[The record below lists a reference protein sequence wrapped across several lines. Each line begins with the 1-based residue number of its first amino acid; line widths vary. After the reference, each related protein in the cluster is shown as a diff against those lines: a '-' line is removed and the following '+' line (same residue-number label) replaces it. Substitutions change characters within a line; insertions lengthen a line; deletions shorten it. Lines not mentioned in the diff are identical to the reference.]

1 MSQSLSV
8 ASNQPHIYSSS
19 NRVQNLKSPQSIG
32 EKVEILGERLKKR
45 YEDRI
50 EKTSALFNP
59 NVELKDA
66 SKLFI
71 AKTKLELEKDL
82 RSSLHDL
89 KKIIKILED
98 DRSKKLLPILRE
110 IFTLGHEFVEDEN
123 SVKELHVVNDST
135 FKQLNGMLIAADV
148 LKKILILNNLGIS
161 EINSFLN
168 QVQSKYQTK
177 QFELTE
183 SQRPSEGSIGI
194 FGT

>member
-19 NRVQNLKSPQSIG
+19 NRVQNLKSPQSVG

-135 FKQLNGMLIAADV
+135 FKQLNGMMIAADV
-148 LKKILILNNLGIS
+148 LKKILILNNLSIS

-183 SQRPSEGSIGI
+183 SLRPSEGSIGI
-194 FGT
+194 FGS

>member
-1 MSQSLSV
+1 M
-8 ASNQPHIYSSS
+8 
-19 NRVQNLKSPQSIG
+19 
-32 EKVEILGERLKKR
+32 
-45 YEDRI
+45 
-50 EKTSALFNP
+50 
-59 NVELKDA
+59 
-66 SKLFI
+66 
-71 AKTKLELEKDL
+71 
-82 RSSLHDL
+82 
-89 KKIIKILED
+89 
-98 DRSKKLLPILRE
+98 LPILRE

-123 SVKELHVVNDST
+123 SEKELHVVNDST
-135 FKQLNGMLIAADV
+135 FKQLNGMMIAADV